1 MGVNRF
7 PALDS
12 GYQKLGDAA
21 FSPKYIC
28 KELIKVEMISMCVP
42 CKQLQKQKDNR
53 KRSSSLPQR
62 TMMFANEI

>member
-42 CKQLQKQKDNR
+42 C
-53 KRSSSLPQR
+53 
-62 TMMFANEI
+62 